1 MCVYCGNI
9 YKNHTSESQKN
20 SDILEA
26 AVLGTNQELAN
37 YLTNGFWQDYGSST
51 RKFNLTSSGINAKNG
66 VLTYNTT
73 GDGIDN
79 NGISSEQSFL
89 VDEGFKLIEST
100 LGIDFQK
107 TTNSNAD
114 IRFSDS
120 SSGAYAYSVY
130 DSGFISY
137 SDVNISENWNSGLNG
152 FGNYT
157 FQTVLHEIGH
167 ALGLGHQ
174 GDYNGLASYS
184 NDAVYTND
192 SWQSSIMSYFNQN
205 ENTSIDSSYAY
216 LSTFSSV
223 DWIALD
229 DLYNPQGFSLSNS
242 FSGDTIYGFNT
253 NISLSTSQIFSELT
267 NWIDSTAFTISDGNG
282 NDTLDFSGFSNNQT
296 IDLRSTDKSASS
308 LFTSNIAGL
317 RGNLVIAAGTTIENA
332 IGGSG
337 NDTITGNSSN
347 NNLNGGG
354 GNDSL
359 IGGLGDDTYVVD
371 SIADDVIENQN
382 EGKDLILT
390 SISFTLPNNVENIIL
405 TGSSDID
412 ATGNNLDNTLIGN
425 SGTNKIDGALGMDKV
440 IFDGLF
446 TYYSLSLSNGNLVIQ
461 DDRSGSPN
469 GIKTLENIEIAEFS
483 DSTKQ

>member
-157 FQTVLHEIGH
+157 FQTVWTR
-167 ALGLGHQ
+167 AWVRSSRGL
-174 GDYNGLASYS
+174 
-184 NDAVYTND
+184 
-192 SWQSSIMSYFNQN
+192 
-205 ENTSIDSSYAY
+205 
-216 LSTFSSV
+216 
-223 DWIALD
+223 
-229 DLYNPQGFSLSNS
+229 
-242 FSGDTIYGFNT
+242 
-253 NISLSTSQIFSELT
+253 
-267 NWIDSTAFTISDGNG
+267 
-282 NDTLDFSGFSNNQT
+282 
-296 IDLRSTDKSASS
+296 
-308 LFTSNIAGL
+308 
-317 RGNLVIAAGTTIENA
+317 
-332 IGGSG
+332 
-337 NDTITGNSSN
+337 
-347 NNLNGGG
+347 
-354 GNDSL
+354 
-359 IGGLGDDTYVVD
+359 
-371 SIADDVIENQN
+371 
-382 EGKDLILT
+382 
-390 SISFTLPNNVENIIL
+390 
-405 TGSSDID
+405 
-412 ATGNNLDNTLIGN
+412 
-425 SGTNKIDGALGMDKV
+425 
-440 IFDGLF
+440 
-446 TYYSLSLSNGNLVIQ
+446 
-461 DDRSGSPN
+461 
-469 GIKTLENIEIAEFS
+469 
-483 DSTKQ
+483 